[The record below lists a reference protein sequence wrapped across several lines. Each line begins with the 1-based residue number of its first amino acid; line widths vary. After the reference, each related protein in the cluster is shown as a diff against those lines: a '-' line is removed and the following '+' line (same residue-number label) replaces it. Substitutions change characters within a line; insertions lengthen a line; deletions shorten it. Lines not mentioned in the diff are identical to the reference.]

1 MAGPYPA
8 HRHVTRTLSLS
19 AAPASP
25 ATVVT
30 TSIDLAVGLLLC
42 VLALLGLHPA
52 RAPRLAPAPALPF
65 ATLGLRLGLVAG
77 RAGRG
82 ST

>member
-19 AAPASP
+19 AAPAFHQLVS
-25 ATVVT
+25 
-30 TSIDLAVGLLLC
+30 TSTDLAVGLLLC

-65 ATLGLRLGLVAG
+65 ASLGLRLGLVAG

>member
-19 AAPASP
+19 TAPAFHQLVS
-25 ATVVT
+25 
-30 TSIDLAVGLLLC
+30 TSTDLAVGLLLC
-42 VLALLGLHPA
+42 VLALGLHPA
-52 RAPRLAPAPALPF
+52 RAPRLAAAPALPF